1 MKAVGC
7 LGLGSSLML
16 LDEELGGTEK
26 FYTLFPALFSP
37 VSVTSRIA
45 LHTTRPHTTMR
56 VDGNVDAC
64 GPAE

>member
-26 FYTLFPALFSP
+26 FYTVPRSVFSQL
-37 VSVTSRIA
+37 VSQAGLRFTQLGPTPQCVW
-45 LHTTRPHTTMR
+45 MVMWVR
-56 VDGNVDAC
+56 VW
-64 GPAE
+64 PS